1 MQSLTS
7 VTTLDQAD
15 ERLHE
20 LLLKVTTA
28 AWKSGPP
35 PIGAVHPAVETAP
48 DCQDPGTARHT
59 VTMSILPGVG
69 SADVGPEVRADLQ
82 KQGWTMG
89 GWRIHDN
96 RRRYTSPGKFG
107 EFAIFVSYVKGSGE
121 TNVLANTPCLKGSPL
136 TKPSMFPEPARTE
149 PQ

>member
-1 MQSLTS
+1 MTTA
-7 VTTLDQAD
+7 TTLDQAD

-28 AWKSGPP
+28 ARKSGPP
-35 PIGAVHPAVETAP
+35 PIGAVHPAVKTAP

-59 VTMSILPGVG
+59 VIMSLLQGAG
-69 SADVGPEVRADLQ
+69 SADVGPQVRADLQ

-89 GWRIHDN
+89 GWRAQGK
-96 RRRYTSPGKFG
+96 RGRYTSPGKFG
-107 EFAIFVSYVKGSGE
+107 KFTIFVSYVKGFGE
-121 TNVLANTPCLKGSPL
+121 TDVLANTPCLKGSPL
-136 TKPSMFPEPARTE
+136 TKPSMFPEPGSTD